1 MWNLTLENVL
11 EELNITQHQ
20 EFWFCV
26 LGVSSMVTLDTS
38 FNLSGRIFMISE
50 MNAFTLI

>member
-11 EELNITQHQ
+11 KELSITQDQ

-26 LGVSSMVTLDTS
+26 LGMFCLG
-38 FNLSGRIFMISE
+38 NSGHIIYPLRQHFPDP
-50 MNAFTLI
+50 

>member
-11 EELNITQHQ
+11 KESNITQGQ

-26 LGVSSMVTLDTS
+26 LSVFLPW
-38 FNLSGRIFMISE
+38 
-50 MNAFTLI
+50 